1 MSFKETKS
9 YFPALRHVGVL
20 LELDREHGVEEVF
33 HVPLGGVGHVEAPV
47 DRRDVDD
54 GQALHHLRVSEEE
67 EGIDF
72 LDKLVNWDGIKDVY
86 TVGCEN

>member
-20 LELDREHGVEEVF
+20 LELDRKHGVEEVF
-33 HVPLGGVGHVEAPV
+33 HVPFGGVGHVEAPV

-72 LDKLVNWDGIKDVY
+72 LDKLVNWDGNKDVY
-86 TVGCEN
+86 YV